1 MITLQVLQKGGASY
15 QTAIPEAF
23 EPNWISFMQEV
34 AVGSDTTC
42 TQFLYAGDMCIVSDS
57 IASVRNAINT
67 AAGVTACITPSGV
80 TQGNVEQLVVGFN
93 LANVAYIANVNRYCG
108 IYYSPSPNANG
119 AFKNL
124 KYAQTIGSNDFAGFT
139 SGITTYGF
147 ILVKQTTPDGKVRDI
162 YLNPAAIQNQFGSI
176 STQYTYMLKD
186 GITKIVENRATST
199 YTSNFTGISSGDTID
214 TITTSQGTITL
225 NLPCSTSPNRT
236 AIAAAIT
243 NWLAGKGAV
252 VGTVA
257 VTSPS
262 SGAMRIVIP
271 TSNVIFRI
279 ATCTIS
285 TVSTPDT
292 FVAS

>member
-1 MITLQVLQKGGASY
+1 MITLQVLKKGSASY
-15 QTAIPEAF
+15 QTAIPEQF
-23 EPNWISFMQEV
+23 ESAWISFMQQV
-34 AVGSDTTC
+34 TVGADDTC
-42 TQFLYAGDMCIVSDS
+42 TQFLYAGDVVIVSDT
-57 IASVRNAINT
+57 ITSVG
-67 AAGVTACITPSGV
+67 AALLGGRISLSGV
-80 TQGNVEQLVVGFN
+80 VQNNVEQKGVAFGI
-93 LANVAYIANVNRYCG
+93 ANVAYVANVNGYAGVYYC
-108 IYYSPSPNANG
+108 PSPNSNG
-119 AFKNL
+119 AFKGL
-124 KYAQTIGSNDFAGFT
+124 KYAQSTAT
-139 SGITTYGF
+139 SYSGLVSALAVTFGF

-186 GITKIVENRATST
+186 GVTKIVENRTTST

-252 VGTVA
+252 TGTVA

-271 TSNVIFRI
+271 TSNVIFLI